1 MPPETKH
8 SCIILPGF
16 RSHQHSPQESSV
28 LMLTI
33 SLLMLIAAHLS
44 DPLHG
49 HTLLQAH
56 PFTLLLVDQFN
67 DLNESKEH
75 AN

>member
-1 MPPETKH
+1 
-8 SCIILPGF
+8 
-16 RSHQHSPQESSV
+16 
-28 LMLTI
+28 MLTI

-67 DLNESKEH
+67 DLNESKEQ